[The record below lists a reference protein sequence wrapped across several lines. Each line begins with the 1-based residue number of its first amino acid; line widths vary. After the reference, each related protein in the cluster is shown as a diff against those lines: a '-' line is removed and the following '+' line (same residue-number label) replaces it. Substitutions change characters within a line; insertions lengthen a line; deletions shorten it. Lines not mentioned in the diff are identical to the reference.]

1 MNGRAVKPTVV
12 VSSARA
18 SHKALGSTCN
28 IYVIPFNVAPH
39 PPADYVEGISRAL
52 KITLAPTT
60 PLSASSL
67 PLTLAW
73 WLVDNNAI
81 FKIV

>member
-39 PPADYVEGISRAL
+39 PPADYVEGIYISRAL
-52 KITLAPTT
+52 KLHW
-60 PLSASSL
+60 LLL
-67 PLTLAW
+67 PLFLP
-73 WLVDNNAI
+73 LLSPSPSRGGL
-81 FKIV
+81 